1 MMFIDRIFTFVT
13 SVTKPRPDQKIPL
26 PKYLLMMFDDVYRSD
41 FHICHIRNKTPPRSK
56 DTSPQVST
64 IRVTPLVA
72 IYAYNDKKDR
82 NKPIPSYRLTRR
94 STPCVSHNSKH
105 SSSRS

>member
-1 MMFIDRIFTFVT
+1 MMFIDRIFTSVT
-13 SVTKPRPDQKIPL
+13 SVTKPSPNQKIPL
-26 PKYLLMMFDDVYRSD
+26 F
-41 FHICHIRNKTPPRSK
+41 
-56 DTSPQVST
+56 QGST

-82 NKPIPSYRLTRR
+82 NKPIPSYRLTQR